1 MINNNSLMQVGTKQI
16 PVEEYLNGL
25 PVKEFVPFYIKFVK
39 GLIFYI
45 LGNVAN
51 YLLYADPW

>member
-1 MINNNSLMQVGTKQI
+1 MQVGTKQI

-51 YLLYADPW
+51 YLLYADP